1 MTTDWRRRLERWVE
15 QGLLDNEQA
24 DRIRQFER
32 ADAAIGATRT
42 SAFTHIIWSLGAVL
56 LAAGVLLFV
65 SAHWDEM
72 SPAVRFASVLA
83 MLLVLHG
90 GAALFA
96 NGAPVLSQIL
106 HAAGTA
112 ALGAGIFLAGQIFNL
127 AEHWP
132 AGILLWSLGAV
143 AGWFLLRHWSQL
155 LWVALLVP
163 AWLVAEWWDYVA
175 HATPVMWHADA
186 AAYFL
191 LLLTLAY
198 LCLAGG
204 DVRDSNRRALAW
216 LGGIGLLPAASYLF
230 VAHASGRF
238 STIGGNGT
246 AITAGALVAS
256 LALPLVPVW
265 LAKRRVPL
273 ANLIATAWAM
283 ALLVIELVTQRGRDG
298 YGWRDDLATYAW
310 YAAGGIGLV
319 LWGMNERHRT
329 RINLGVAVFAVTLC
343 AFYFSN
349 VYDKLGR
356 ALGLIAAGALFIVGG
371 WFLERT
377 RRRLVARVAGP
388 Q

>member
-1 MTTDWRRRLERWVE
+1 MTTDWQRRLERWVE
-15 QGLLDNEQA
+15 LGLLDSQQA

-32 ADAAIGATRT
+32 ADGATGT

-96 NGAPVLSQIL
+96 NRAPALSYIL

-175 HATPVMWHADA
+175 HATPVIWHADD

-191 LLLTLAY
+191 LLLALAY

-216 LGGIGLLPAASYLF
+216 LGGIGLLPAAGYLF
-230 VAHASGRF
+230 VVHEESGRF
-238 STIGGNGT
+238 STFGGNGT
-246 AITAGALVAS
+246 AITAGAFVAS
-256 LALPLVPVW
+256 LVLPLIPVW

-273 ANLIATAWAM
+273 ANLIAMAWAVV
-283 ALLVIELVTQRGRDG
+283 LLVIELVTQRARDG

-329 RINLGVAVFAVTLC
+329 RINLGVAIFAFTLC
-343 AFYFSN
+343 AFYFSD

-356 ALGLIAAGALFIVGG
+356 ALGLIAAGVLFIVGG

-388 Q
+388 QS